1 MENKKPSFDIVA
13 IGDIVTDAFIELKD
27 AEVHCDINHEQC
39 MLSMRFGDKI
49 PYKDVVIAP
58 AVGNS
63 PNAAVAAARL
73 GLKTALV
80 TDVGDDEHGKEDIAR
95 LKKENVDTSFVSTH
109 KEMKS
114 NYHYVLRFNAERT
127 ILIKHEEYPYAFP
140 DVGSPSWIYLSSVG
154 ENLVP
159 YHTEIVKYLT
169 AHPETRLAFQPGTF
183 QMKNTEALLPVYQL
197 TDILF
202 CNKEESQHITKNNS
216 ADIKVLLEAVR
227 AMGPKLVVITDGPKG
242 AYAGNGKETWFMPMY
257 PDPAPPVERTGA
269 GDAFSATFTVA
280 RALGKTIPEALSW
293 GPINSMS
300 VVQHVG
306 AQVGLLTREQL
317 EKHLANAPADYKP
330 QQI

>member
-1 MENKKPSFDIVA
+1 MKKEEKNFDFVA
-13 IGDIVTDAFIELKD
+13 VGDIVTDAFIELED
-27 AEVHCDINHEQC
+27 AEVHCNVDHEQC

-63 PNAAVAAARL
+63 PNAAVTAARL
-73 GLKTALV
+73 GLSSALV
-80 TDVGDDEHGKEDIAR
+80 TDIGGDDFGKEDLTR
-95 LKKENVDTSFVSTH
+95 LTKENVDTSFVSTH

-127 ILIKHEEYPYAFP
+127 ILIKHEAYPYVFP
-140 DVGSPSWIYLSSVG
+140 DIGSPSWVYLSSVG
-154 ENLVP
+154 DNSVP
-159 YHTEIVKYLT
+159 YHMEIVKYLS
-169 AHPETRLAFQPGTF
+169 AHPEIRLAFQPGTF
-183 QMKNTEALLPVYQL
+183 QMKNTDALLPLYQL
-197 TDILF
+197 TDIFF
-202 CNKEESQHITKNNS
+202 CNKEESRRITKNNS
-216 ADIKVLLEAVR
+216 SDIKILLEAVR

-242 AYAGNGKETWFMPMY
+242 AYASNGKETWFMPMY

-293 GPINSMS
+293 GPVNSMS

-317 EKHLANAPADYKP
+317 EKYLTNAPTDYKP
-330 QQI
+330 QQM